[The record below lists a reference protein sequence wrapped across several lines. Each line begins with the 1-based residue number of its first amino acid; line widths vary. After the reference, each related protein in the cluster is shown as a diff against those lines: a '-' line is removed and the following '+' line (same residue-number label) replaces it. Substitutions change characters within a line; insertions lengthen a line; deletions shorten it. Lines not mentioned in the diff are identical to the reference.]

1 MFKGYTT
8 ITIEMD
14 LIKHYPIDLFPVK
27 WRKVQKKVVGKTAKA
42 IDLEGK
48 EDYKPEDD
56 NKKPNWKSNDKTCYE
71 GDMKDSVFPAKPYE
85 YAFEIMY
92 SENTDDAWR
101 MIYQD

>member
-27 WRKVQKKVVGKTAKA
+27 WRKVQKKVGKNAKA

-56 NKKPNWKSNDKTCYE
+56 NKKSNWKSNEKTCYE

-85 YAFEIMY
+85 YVFEIMY

>member
-27 WRKVQKKVVGKTAKA
+27 WRKVQKKVGKSAKSIILDGEEA
-42 IDLEGK
+42 
-48 EDYKPEDD
+48 YKPDD
-56 NKKPNWKSNDKTCYE
+56 DSKKSNWNSKEKTCYE